1 MMAGHQPYQEE
12 DFEAIQAGGFKKR
25 SLLDRINPFT
35 PFSSKKFV
43 PSAKGQEFLDKFKKD
58 TGKNLIVLPIEK
70 EGIDSIKKSYGF
82 SPSGYFKTHALFGGP
97 RDPFNRYAYVNPD
110 DASLYTL
117 VHEGGHAQ
125 DKKIMIDPTKQK
137 RRILAR
143 RGSHTYK
150 PPSSYDEFLQ
160 NTGKFPME
168 ELRRELVA
176 EQYATDYFKNKNLLR
191 PSESLSSNYEIA
203 TDESFPYDKY
213 KKFQEKQRPT
223 DYPLSFLK
231 KFLNKKDA
239 FYGIKKGDE
248 DLTASAIRGKQ
259 KLYDNYLDSNY
270 RKDAF
275 QNYLNPAYEMIKSK
289 GLDAERAQKS
299 MNIDMNLGF

>member
-1 MMAGHQPYQEE
+1 MMAEHTPYQEE
-12 DFEAIQAGGFKKR
+12 DFQAIQAGGFKKR

-58 TGKNLIVLPIEK
+58 TGKNLVVLPMEERDIEAV
-70 EGIDSIKKSYGF
+70 KKGYGF
-82 SPSGYFKTHALFGGP
+82 SPSGYFKNYALFGGP
-97 RDPFNRYAYVNPD
+97 KDPFNRYAYIDPN

-125 DKKIMIDPTKQK
+125 DKNIQYDPYQQE

-143 RGSHTYK
+143 RGRHTKK
-150 PPSSYDEFLQ
+150 PPSSYGEFLKD
-160 NTGKFPME
+160 TGKFPME
-168 ELRRELVA
+168 ELRRELLA

-191 PSESLSSNYEIA
+191 PSESLALNYKIA
-203 TDESFPYDKY
+203 TGESFPYDKY
-213 KKFQEKQRPT
+213 KKFQEIQRPT
-223 DYPLSFLK
+223 DYPLGFLK

-248 DLTASAIRGKQ
+248 DLTSSAIRGKQ
-259 KLYDNYLDSNY
+259 KFYDDYLDSNY

-275 QNYLNPAYEMIKSK
+275 QNYLNPAYEMIKSR
-289 GLDAERAQKS
+289 GLDAERAKKS
-299 MNIDMNLGF
+299 MNIDMQLGF

>member
-1 MMAGHQPYQEE
+1 MMAEHTPYQEE
-12 DFEAIQAGGFKKR
+12 DFQAIQAGGFKKR

-58 TGKNLIVLPIEK
+58 TGKNLVVLPLEK
-70 EGIDSIKKSYGF
+70 EGIDSIKKYYGF

-97 RDPFNRYAYVNPD
+97 RDPFNRYAYIDPNDPR
-110 DASLYTL
+110 LYTL

-125 DKKIMIDPTKQK
+125 DKNILYDPYQQE

-143 RGSHTYK
+143 RGRHTKK

-160 NTGKFPME
+160 NTGKLPME
-168 ELRRELVA
+168 HFRRELLA

-191 PSESLSSNYEIA
+191 PSESLALNYEIA
-203 TDESFPYDKY
+203 NERDEPFPYDKY

-223 DYPLSFLK
+223 DYPLSFLR
-231 KFLNKKDA
+231 KFLNKKDD
-239 FYGIKKGDE
+239 FYNVRDKGQTSAGIRAG
-248 DLTASAIRGKQ
+248 Q
-259 KLYDNYLDSNY
+259 KFYDDYLDSNY

-289 GLDAERAQKS
+289 GLDAERAKKS
-299 MNIDMNLGF
+299 MNIDMQLGF

>member
-1 MMAGHQPYQEE
+1 MMAEHTPYQEE
-12 DFEAIQAGGFKKR
+12 DFQAIQAGGFKKR

-43 PSAKGQEFLDKFKKD
+43 PSAEGQEFLDKFKKD
-58 TGKNLIVLPIEK
+58 TGKNLVVLPIEK

-82 SPSGYFKTHALFGGP
+82 SPSGYFKTHALFGDP
-97 RDPFNRYAYVNPD
+97 KDPFNRYAYINPD

-125 DKKIMIDPTKQK
+125 DEKIQYDPYRQE

-143 RGSHTYK
+143 RGRHTKK

-160 NTGKFPME
+160 DPGKFSME
-168 ELRRELVA
+168 ELRRELLA

-191 PSESLSSNYEIA
+191 PSESMALNYEIA
-203 TDESFPYDKY
+203 TDEPFPYDKY

-223 DYPLSFLK
+223 DYPMQFLT
-231 KFLNKKDA
+231 KFLNKKDD
-239 FYGIKKGDE
+239 FYNVKDRGE
-248 DLTASAIRGKQ
+248 TAAGIRGKQ
-259 KLYDNYLDSNY
+259 KFYDNYLDSDY

-289 GLDAERAQKS
+289 GLDAERAKKS
-299 MNIDMNLGF
+299 MNINMQLGF